1 MVTFKNAVEE
11 INSSLPSHNIF
22 QSLKNKHQINDIL
35 KKVSQ
40 IKDFEYFTGETD
52 QFKVVG

>member
-11 INSSLPSHNIF
+11 INSSLPSRNIF